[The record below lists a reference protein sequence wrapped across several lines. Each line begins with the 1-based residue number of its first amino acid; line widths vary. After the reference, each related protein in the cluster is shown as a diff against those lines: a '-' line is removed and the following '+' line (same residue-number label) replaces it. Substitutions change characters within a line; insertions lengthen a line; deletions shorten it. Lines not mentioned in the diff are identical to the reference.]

1 MAPPIRERLAFSYEP
16 RGFFNPEVPL
26 GRASRMSG
34 RRIKAIF
41 LTGRPGVGKTTVV
54 LRAVELLRA
63 EGARVG
69 GMISRE
75 VREGGRRV
83 GFEIIDLATGRRGW
97 LAHVNQPTGP
107 RLGKYRVNL
116 ADLEGVGVA
125 AIREAVEGA
134 DLVVI
139 DEVGP
144 MELFS
149 REFVRAVEE
158 ALASG
163 KPVLGTIHHRA
174 RGPLLD
180 AIRRDP
186 AVKIITVTLQN
197 RDGLPEQVAGMLREL
212 LGLAFYP
219 DDLRRPRGPGT

>member
-1 MAPPIRERLAFSYEP
+1 
-16 RGFFNPEVPL
+16 
-26 GRASRMSG
+26 MSG
-34 RRIKAIF
+34 RQVRAIF
-41 LTGRPGVGKTTVV
+41 LTGRPGIGKTTVV
-54 LRAVELLRA
+54 LRVVELLKA

-116 ADLEGVGVA
+116 ADLEGIGVR
-125 AIREAVEGA
+125 AIREAIEEA
-134 DLVVI
+134 DLIVI
-139 DEVGP
+139 DEVGH
-144 MELFS
+144 MELFPP
-149 REFVRAVEE
+149 EFVRAVEE

-163 KPVLGTIHHRA
+163 KPVLGTIHYRA

-186 AVKIITVTLQN
+186 AVEISTVTLQN
-197 RDGLPEQVAGMLREL
+197 RDRLPEQVAGMLRGL

-219 DDLRRPRGPGT
+219 DGLRRLRGPRT